1 MPLNEIHP
9 GKKLFQEFP
18 IFLPTLGT
26 AAWLQ
31 KIKLRKST
39 KGSCKRVILENSY
52 KTYRQSLKEPGMDTL
67 ERRREILCLRF
78 AKKCLKNE
86 KLKNFSL

>member
-1 MPLNEIHP
+1 MQKINRVYFVSRISY
-9 GKKLFQEFP
+9 
-18 IFLPTLGT
+18 FLPQPRDNSLTSKNKT
-26 AAWLQ
+26 
-31 KIKLRKST
+31 KKEYIKRQQ
-39 KGSCKRVILENSY
+39 RVIMENSY